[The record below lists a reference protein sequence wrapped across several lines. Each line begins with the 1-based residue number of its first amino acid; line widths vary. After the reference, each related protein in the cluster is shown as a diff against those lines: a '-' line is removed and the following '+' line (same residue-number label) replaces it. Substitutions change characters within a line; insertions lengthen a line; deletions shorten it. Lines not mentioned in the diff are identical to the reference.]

1 MNMMGM
7 DGRAHINM
15 AKRREEWKRER
26 ERESERAREG
36 DDQKEKKEAGM
47 QDK

>member
-7 DGRAHINM
+7 DGRAHINK
-15 AKRREEWKRER
+15 AKRREEWKR

-36 DDQKEKKEAGM
+36 DDQKDKKEAGM

>member
-1 MNMMGM
+1 MMNMMGM
-7 DGRAHINM
+7 DGRAHINK

-26 ERESERAREG
+26 ERAREG

>member
-1 MNMMGM
+1 MMNMMGM
-7 DGRAHINM
+7 DGRAHINK
-15 AKRREEWKRER
+15 AKRREEWER